1 MNYKIIYTVILNKKY
16 QLFDVDSFL
25 YWAVPSI
32 NYCSKMNPNCEI
44 NIITDFSEL
53 KNIFNS
59 DKIII
64 HSLDDY
70 KTDDIAWVSQNYI
83 HLSTNPYQFEL
94 NSIIRFFYL
103 RNFCKKNQI
112 FDFFYNE
119 PDVLVFSDVIEDNKN
134 IKSKNYVTTLI
145 HGLGGGVN
153 FIDNNIGVLE
163 KFCEIVVNTYSNP
176 QISPYAFQMDKQIIC
191 HDNNIK
197 NNIPAGGVCDM
208 YFWMWYKN
216 NKDNVLKDMDI
227 NDNGIFLQTCIHM
240 GMNDPIYGLY
250 KWKYEWC
257 DKLSLNIKTLN
268 FENNKCFG
276 EYENEKVQIKY
287 LHFHGNRKLIIPD
300 ILEKIK

>member
-16 QLFDVDSFL
+16 KLFDVDSFL

-44 NIITDFSEL
+44 NIITDFLEL

-64 HSLDDY
+64 HSLEDY
-70 KTDDIAWVSQNYI
+70 ISDDIDWVINNYV
-83 HLSTNPYQFEL
+83 HLSTNPHQFEL

-103 RNFCKKNQI
+103 RNFCQKNKI

-119 PDVLVFSDVIEDNKN
+119 PDVLVFGDVINDNKYM
-134 IKSKNYVTTLI
+134 KSKNYVATLI

-163 KFCEIVVNTYSNP
+163 KFCEIVINTYSKP
-176 QISPYAFQMDKQIIC
+176 QIFPYAFKMEEQIIY
-191 HDNNIK
+191 HENNIK
-197 NNIPAGGVCDM
+197 NNISAGGICDM
-208 YFWMWYKN
+208 YFWMWYRN
-216 NKDNVLKDMDI
+216 NCDNVLKDMDI
-227 NDNGIFLQTCIHM
+227 NDNGIFWQTCIHM
-240 GMNDPIYGLY
+240 GMNDPIYGLF
-250 KWKYEWC
+250 KWKNEFC
-257 DKLSLNIKTLN
+257 EKLSLNIKTLN

-276 EYENEKVQIKY
+276 EYEKEKVQIKY